1 MTLQALIATAD
12 RVFAL
17 ERFPIPA
24 LKPTEVLVRTLYS
37 GVSVGTEFMVFQGR
51 LDWGPFP
58 MCTGYQAT
66 GEVIG
71 VGSAVDRFREGDVVY
86 YRSNFAPLTLNGTE
100 VNRCSATHADF
111 AVVPQDAEMELLPD
125 GVDPAVGS
133 MFVMPSV
140 GWNAVDMAGIQMD
153 ELVAMQ
159 GLGLIGTGAMLAA
172 RLRGARVVG
181 IELDERR
188 MQLAR
193 ALGIDHVIDARTE
206 DVEAAL
212 EAIQPGGADVAFEAT
227 GLPQNLDSAFRL
239 ARRHGRFVYLGNLGS
254 APVSFN
260 FSVPHTKMLTC
271 FFPCNDG
278 LKPCRDSV
286 LRNIASGAL
295 PWGRTISHTV
305 DAQDAPELYRA
316 IDSKSIPELTGAVIK
331 WN

>member
-12 RVFAL
+12 RVFSL
-17 ERFPIPA
+17 ERFPLPA

-58 MCTGYQAT
+58 VCTGYQAT

-86 YRSNFAPLTLNGTE
+86 YRSNFAPLILNGTE

-239 ARRHGRFVYLGNLGS
+239 ARRHGRFVYLGNLG
-254 APVSFN
+254 
-260 FSVPHTKMLTC
+260 
-271 FFPCNDG
+271 
-278 LKPCRDSV
+278 
-286 LRNIASGAL
+286 AL
-295 PWGRTISHTV
+295 LYPSTSRYRT
-305 DAQDAPELYRA
+305 PRC
-316 IDSKSIPELTGAVIK
+316 
-331 WN
+331 